1 MPEVLHPRAVDGV
14 AGHPPDRVTV
24 RGDSYECDGETVTL
38 PDEQHVAELARAYDL
53 SPADLTPANTDDG
66 CPYCDDYDG
75 DHVEQHVAQAHPD
88 A

>member
-24 RGDSYECDGETVTL
+24 RGESYECDGETVTL

-53 SPADLTPANTDDG
+53 PPADLSPANTETCDVEKADG
-66 CPYCDDYDG
+66 EVCGRERPCPYHD
-75 DHVEQHVAQAHPD
+75 
-88 A
+88 

>member
-24 RGDSYECDGETVTL
+24 RGDSYECDGETVAL
-38 PDEQHVAELARAYDL
+38 PDEQHVAELARAYGL
-53 SPADLTPANTDDG
+53 SPADLSLGG
-66 CPYCDDYDG
+66 CPHCDDYDG